1 MSLLMG
7 ISMMVNFKMEIVK
20 DKGAIHGQ
28 IIAIIKVNGWLTR
41 WMAKEYMQIPKYSLK
56 VISKMIISYDH
67 YNDSDKFIIC

>member
-1 MSLLMG
+1 MG

-41 WMAKEYMQIPKYSLK
+41 
-56 VISKMIISYDH
+56 
-67 YNDSDKFIIC
+67 